1 MYFIRRSVLKAN
13 AKIAASNEALLS
25 SREQPLVVES
35 NVVVAGSGDSVG
47 GELAAEMK
55 SIDEM
60 GDEVVEFGP
69 YASNKDSVFA
79 SAEETF
85 LAFPT
90 FYDVYAHRDGGAR
103 IIEK

>member
-1 MYFIRRSVLKAN
+1 M
-13 AKIAASNEALLS
+13 
-25 SREQPLVVES
+25 VVES